1 MRAPADQTICGD
13 GDLAVDARLTERED
27 RPSWTEL
34 RLFGAGR
41 DLGLFRAGAESQSR
55 Y

>member
-1 MRAPADQTICGD
+1 MADVKICGD
-13 GDLAVDARLTERED
+13 WTTDLAVDVRTERDD